1 MLIQRHRSRHSRAG
15 SFEPTRRGSPP
26 VSPAR
31 DSLVRPAP
39 PRPARWFKRKSIAIA
54 NGEEVGV
61 LVPVNPADASTTETA
76 DDRAERVHEVILEQV
91 EAASSAWNRDQSR
104 LPLSNQPPVLRRAAG
119 VVRGLDE
126 TPAKSLIF
134 LPRDVCGACGGWGSN
149 ALKSLARGFAGV
161 SGACFPPYPPSA
173 HAREAL
179 RLRRPW
185 RGSAPRAARA
195 SVGGL

>member
-1 MLIQRHRSRHSRAG
+1 MSERDAERLGVDPKERHLWVRLDGAKANLALIDG
-15 SFEPTRRGSPP
+15 E
-26 VSPAR
+26 
-31 DSLVRPAP
+31 
-39 PRPARWFKRKSIAIA
+39 ARWFKKVSVTIA

-61 LVPVNPADASTTETA
+61 LVPVNPADTSTTETA
-76 DDRAERVHEVILEQV
+76 DDRAERVREVILEQV
-91 EAASSAWNRDQSR
+91 AAAWSAWNRDQSR

-185 RGSAPRAARA
+185 RGSAPRAARTL
-195 SVGGL
+195 VGGL